1 MVSDRFLQERDRFMD
16 SIGLLQ
22 GSRPISRRAQVIRS
36 LAQVLFAHLPGSNSG
51 FEVLMGDDL
60 IVLTTFQVSSQIGI
74 PSLLCSVL
82 RCLTLQV
89 IVKWK
94 ETQTLGMRSFL
105 KKFTETE
112 ILDDYSLIKI
122 FPCSLF

>member
-16 SIGLLQ
+16 SISLLQ

-94 ETQTLGMRSFL
+94 ETQTLGMRSF
-105 KKFTETE
+105 
-112 ILDDYSLIKI
+112 
-122 FPCSLF
+122 

>member
-1 MVSDRFLQERDRFMD
+1 MD
-16 SIGLLQ
+16 SISLLQ

-94 ETQTLGMRSFL
+94 ETQTLGMRSF
-105 KKFTETE
+105 
-112 ILDDYSLIKI
+112 
-122 FPCSLF
+122 